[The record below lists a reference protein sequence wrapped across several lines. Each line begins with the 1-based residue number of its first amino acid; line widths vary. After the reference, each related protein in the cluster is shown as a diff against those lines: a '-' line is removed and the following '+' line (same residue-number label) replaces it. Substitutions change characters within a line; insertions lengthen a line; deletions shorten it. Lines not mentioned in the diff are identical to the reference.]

1 MLRTAII
8 LLALSLLSFN
18 SPVVPSVVSAA
29 PVTIEADD
37 NMMFEKKQQAFSE
50 HLTQI
55 YQDADLKSKGL
66 SFPVFRKAFIGFM
79 NLKERNLVSSTKS
92 VLTVVDFSKPS
103 HQKRMWVIDL
113 NARKVL
119 FNTLVAHGRN
129 TGNEKA
135 IKFSNQPN
143 SNMSSLGFYVTDKT
157 YYGKHGLS
165 LKLQGV
171 DKGFNTNAM
180 QRAIVVHGA
189 DYATESFIKQ
199 YGRLG
204 RSLGCPALP
213 TEISKDVINVIKD
226 ETVLFVHSNNETY
239 SSDYLNTTLAVESFA
254 AAQAETIVHI

>member
-1 MLRTAII
+1 M
-8 LLALSLLSFN
+8 
-18 SPVVPSVVSAA
+18 
-29 PVTIEADD
+29 
-37 NMMFEKKQQAFSE
+37 
-50 HLTQI
+50 TQI